1 MRATMCRGILLALL
15 TGSTAAPA
23 AQVGSE
29 GVWPEAAGAESVALR
44 MSKVA
49 PADVPMAALP
59 APDPAA
65 IVALKRHNA
74 GASRRPLRIG
84 LHRGLGEYG
93 QKLDTSRLVWRDA
106 ADGGRLAQLS
116 VRATEAAAMRLGL
129 RLSGLPAGAELR
141 FAGNAGDEPE
151 APAMDAGAIAALSRI
166 DNLVWT
172 PVTRGDTQTV
182 ELYLPAHADARWLR
196 LDVER
201 VSHLLVDPFLPID
214 RAKINES
221 EQPCMVDVK
230 CVSSPSQ
237 AFNLARNAV
246 AGMVFET
253 ADGPSV
259 CSGTLINDT
268 DETTQVPYFFSAA
281 HCFTTQAVANSLVT
295 LFFYEASGC
304 SSRQEDTTTR
314 QLSGGAQV
322 LYADE
327 PSDVLLLRLNS
338 PAPGGASFV
347 GWDSTPVAVGA
358 SITVIHH
365 PAGDAKKVTQGTVT
379 SLASST
385 LASGQFIQAA
395 YSVGAT
401 EGGSS
406 GSALLTLGDNG
417 YALRGGLLGG
427 SSTCEL
433 TGTDDEGN
441 SDDYSRFDLAFPALR
456 QFLQSGSGGG
466 GNPPPAGTDYSGA
479 WSNPAEDGW
488 GLVIVRG
495 GSGTYG
501 MYIYHYD
508 NDSSPAW
515 YLAFGGLQG
524 STFDSALLGFRG
536 PWFGTLPF
544 NPGNVQPREAGRL
557 RVSFDS
563 PTSAAISFTID
574 GRIVSTRI
582 TKLAF

>member
-1 MRATMCRGILLALL
+1 MRATMCGGIMLVALA
-15 TGSTAAPA
+15 GASVASA

-29 GVWPEAAGAESVALR
+29 WVWPEAADAEGVALR
-44 MSKVA
+44 VA
-49 PADVPMAALP
+49 TATAAASSLAKLP
-59 APDPAA
+59 APDAAA
-65 IVALKRHNA
+65 IAALKRHNA
-74 GASRRPLRIG
+74 GADRRALRIG
-84 LHRGLGEYG
+84 LHRNLQDYG
-93 QKLDTSRLVWRDA
+93 QALDAGRLVWRDL
-106 ADGGRLAQLS
+106 ADGGRVAQLS
-116 VRATEAAAMRLGL
+116 VHAAEAAALRLGL
-129 RLSGLPAGAELR
+129 RLSGLPTGAELR
-141 FAGNAGDEPE
+141 FAGTARDEPE
-151 APAMDAGAIAALSRI
+151 APALDAAAIAALSRT

-182 ELYLPAHADARWLR
+182 ELYLPAQADARWLR

-230 CVSSPSQ
+230 CISNPSQ
-237 AFNLARNAV
+237 AFNIARNAV
-246 AGMVFET
+246 AGMVFEV
-253 ADGPSV
+253 DGGSSV
-259 CSGTLINDT
+259 CSGTLINDS
-268 DETTQVPYFFSAA
+268 DDTTQVPYFFSAA

-358 SITVIHH
+358 PITVIHH
-365 PAGDAKKVTQGTVT
+365 PAGDAKKVTQGAVI
-379 SLASST
+379 SLAGST
-385 LASGQFIQAA
+385 LASGQFIQTA

-406 GSALLTLGDNG
+406 GSALLTLGANG

-456 QFLQSGSGGG
+456 QFLQGGGG
-466 GNPPPAGTDYSGA
+466 GNPPQDGTDYSGA

-495 GSGTYG
+495 GSGAYG

-515 YLAFGGLQG
+515 YLSFGGLQG
-524 STFDSALLGFRG
+524 SSFDNALLGFRG
-536 PWFGTLPF
+536 PWFGTSPF
-544 NPGNVQPREAGRL
+544 NPGNVQPREAGTL
-557 RVSFDS
+557 RVTFDS
-563 PTSAAISFTID
+563 PTSASISFTID
-574 GRIVSTRI
+574 GRSVSTRI
-582 TKLAF
+582 SKLAF

>member
-1 MRATMCRGILLALL
+1 MRATMCGGILLAALAGA
-15 TGSTAAPA
+15 TVASA
-23 AQVGSE
+23 AQVGGE
-29 GVWPEAAGAESVALR
+29 WVLPEAPRAEGVALR
-44 MSKVA
+44 MA
-49 PADVPMAALP
+49 TATAAASPLAKLP
-59 APDPAA
+59 APDAAA
-65 IVALKRHNA
+65 IAALKRHNA
-74 GASRRPLRIG
+74 GADRRALRIG
-84 LHRGLGEYG
+84 LHRTLQDYG
-93 QKLDTSRLVWRDA
+93 QALDAGRLVWRDL
-106 ADGGRLAQLS
+106 ADGGRVAQLS
-116 VRATEAAAMRLGL
+116 VHAAEAAALRLGL

-141 FAGNAGDEPE
+141 FAGTVRDEPE
-151 APAMDAGAIAALSRI
+151 APALDAAAIAALSRT

-172 PVTRGDTQTV
+172 PVTRGDTQTI
-182 ELYLPAHADARWLR
+182 ELYLPAQADTRWLR

-230 CVSSPSQ
+230 CINNPSQ
-237 AFNLARNAV
+237 AFNIARNAV
-246 AGMVFET
+246 AGMVFEV
-253 ADGPSV
+253 DGGSSV
-259 CSGTLINDT
+259 CSGTLINDS
-268 DETTQVPYFFSAA
+268 DDTTQVPYFFSAA

-358 SITVIHH
+358 PITVIHH
-365 PAGDAKKVTQGTVT
+365 PAGDAKKVTQGAVI
-379 SLASST
+379 SLAGST

-406 GSALLTLGDNG
+406 GSALLTLGANG

-427 SSTCEL
+427 SSACEL

-456 QFLQSGSGGG
+456 QFLQGGGG
-466 GNPPPAGTDYSGA
+466 GNPPADGTDYSGA

-495 GSGTYG
+495 GSGAYG

-524 STFDSALLGFRG
+524 SSFDNALLGFRG
-536 PWFGTLPF
+536 PWFGTSPF
-544 NPGNVQPREAGRL
+544 NPGNVQPREAGTL
-557 RVSFDS
+557 RVNFES
-563 PTSAAISFTID
+563 PTSATISFTID
-574 GRIVSTRI
+574 GRSVSTRI
-582 TKLAF
+582 SKLAF